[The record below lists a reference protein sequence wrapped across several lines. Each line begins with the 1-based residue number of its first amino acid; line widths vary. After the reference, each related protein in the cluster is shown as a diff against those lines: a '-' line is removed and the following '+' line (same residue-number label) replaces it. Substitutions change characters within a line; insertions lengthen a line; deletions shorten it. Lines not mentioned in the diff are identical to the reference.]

1 MSLKGINSI
10 FDHTLNNEIQ
20 DNLIEFFDW
29 GLLEKGNYFNVTLG
43 ETSHNNVDYSL
54 LKPSNNENFSTGAA
68 WEGFRKNWVWQSG
81 ITYSPPPIVG
91 NDDNFPGISGV
102 YVNDIFYG
110 SNTTGQYQHTVDYF
124 NGRIVFN
131 NPIPLTSKVQAEYSY
146 KYINII
152 YANSL
157 PWLREIQY
165 DSLNVSD
172 QNKNILA
179 EMQVQLPAI
188 AIEIVPRRTMKPY
201 QLGGGQFIYTD
212 VLFHCIAEDDL
223 TRNKLVDIISMQ
235 NDKVIQMFDS
245 DLISSSG
252 AFPINYN
259 GSPNVG
265 ALRYPDL
272 ISNFKGFSLFLTNIN
287 VQSMERINSS
297 LHIGIVRATTE
308 IISLKV

>member
-54 LKPSNNENFSTGAA
+54 LKPSNNDNFSTGTA

-81 ITYSPPPIVG
+81 ITYNPPPIVG
-91 NDDNFPGISGV
+91 NDDNYPGISGV
-102 YVNDIFYG
+102 YVNDIFYP
-110 SNTTGQYQHTVDYF
+110 SNISGQYEHTVDYF
-124 NGRIVFN
+124 NGRVIFT
-131 NPIPLTSKVQAEYSY
+131 NPLPLTSKVQAEYSY

-165 DSLNVSD
+165 DSLNISD
-172 QNKNILA
+172 KNKNILA

-235 NDKVIQMFDS
+235 NDKIIQMFDS

-252 AFPINYN
+252 AFPINYK
-259 GSPNVG
+259 GSPNAG

-272 ISNFKGFSLFLTNIN
+272 ISSFGGFSLFLTNVN
-287 VQSMERINSS
+287 CQGMDMINSS
-297 LHIGIVRATTE
+297 LYAGIVRATTE